1 MKGNVLIVDDSLT
14 VRMDLADAFETVGLR
29 PLLCSTIREARETFT
44 VETIDLV
51 ILDVM
56 LPDGD
61 GVEFLKEIR
70 TRLATPDLPILM
82 LSGEA
87 EVKDRIRGL
96 QTGADDYVAKPFR
109 FAVLLARIRAQLRQH
124 EASEDAVFTIGP
136 YSFQPS
142 SKLLMGGKGN
152 KVRLTEKETAILRFL
167 YRAGQRSISREVLLQ
182 EVWGYNSGVTTH
194 TLETHIYRLRQ
205 KIEKDAAMPEI
216 LVTEAGGYKLVP

>member
-87 EVKDRIRGL
+87 EVKTLPAQFDTQDRHVW
-96 QTGADDYVAKPFR
+96 QP
-109 FAVLLARIRAQLRQH
+109 
-124 EASEDAVFTIGP
+124 IGQRVP
-136 YSFQPS
+136 DRLDRHQ
-142 SKLLMGGKGN
+142 
-152 KVRLTEKETAILRFL
+152 RLTKPNE
-167 YRAGQRSISREVLLQ
+167 
-182 EVWGYNSGVTTH
+182 
-194 TLETHIYRLRQ
+194 
-205 KIEKDAAMPEI
+205 
-216 LVTEAGGYKLVP
+216 

>member
-96 QTGADDYVAKPFR
+96 QTGADDYVGKPYD
-109 FAVLLARIRAQLRQH
+109 AGYVVAR
-124 EASEDAVFTIGP
+124 G
-136 YSFQPS
+136 
-142 SKLLMGGKGN
+142 
-152 KVRLTEKETAILRFL
+152 
-167 YRAGQRSISREVLLQ
+167 RELV
-182 EVWGYNSGVTTH
+182 
-194 TLETHIYRLRQ
+194 RLRQ
-205 KIEKDAAMPEI
+205 SQSQSASPAAAESASI
-216 LVTEAGGYKLVP
+216 LVIDDSLTSRAELRQALEGAGYGVMTAGWSTHK